1 MSTTLLF
8 VELLIAGTQ
17 VVIWFVL
24 LILTIFDYK
33 WTSNLSIQG
42 VSDWQ
47 VLITATVLAF
57 VYVLGILFDRLADLI
72 FSKWDRSIAYKRFP
86 DAPHTFAVIR
96 FQLSKDNEYL
106 NHQFE
111 YTRSRLRIARASSL
125 NFAITTIVALMFV
138 ATRLQDAQNFAKLLV
153 FIALTGIC
161 LTSLAILTWYY
172 LVRSYFGL
180 IRANYMAQS
189 DVGKVKPK
197 QIMAINSDKR
207 LRGKRKAA

>member
-8 VELLIAGTQ
+8 VELLIAGIQ

-24 LILTIFDYK
+24 LILTIFGYE
-33 WTSNLSIQG
+33 WVSTFPTQALSN
-42 VSDWQ
+42 WQ
-47 VLITATVLAF
+47 VLITATILSF

-86 DAPHTFAVIR
+86 NAPHAFAVIR
-96 FQLSKDNEYL
+96 FQLSKDNEFL

-125 NFAITTIVALMFV
+125 NFAITTILALIFV
-138 ATRLQDAQNFAKLLV
+138 ATRLRDIQDYSRLLI
-153 FIALTGIC
+153 FIALTGIF
-161 LTSLAILTWYY
+161 LTSLAVITWYY

-180 IRANYMAQS
+180 IKANYTTQMEQA
-189 DVGKVKPK
+189 KPK
-197 QIMAINSDKR
+197 QNETKV
-207 LRGKRKAA
+207 KK

>member
-33 WTSNLSIQG
+33 WISSFSAQG
-42 VSDWQ
+42 ISDWQ
-47 VLITATVLAF
+47 ILVTATVLAF

-86 DAPHTFAVIR
+86 NAPHTFAVIR

-125 NFAITTIVALMFV
+125 NFAITTIVALIFV
-138 ATRLQDAQNFAKLLV
+138 ATRLQGAQDYAKLLI

-180 IRANYMAQS
+180 IKANYMAQN
-189 DVGKVKPK
+189 DVAKVKPK
-197 QIMAINSDKR
+197 KTMAISSEER
-207 LRGKRKAA
+207 RTEKRKAA